1 MRRVW
6 IGPSRQPT
14 MSRERG
20 FRRLTLGV
28 SLVLLCAGLALTAR
42 DVYRM
47 MEYRNTLTIEEECRS
62 RAGSDQKAKD
72 ECGSTNATFPSHV
85 LFAIGALVTIS
96 QAALSYNTFIN
107 VLDVTT
113 GRPGYPFFGFIMSLD
128 LAVSLVL
135 AALPWAIFYF
145 VRWIARGFG

>member
-1 MRRVW
+1 
-6 IGPSRQPT
+6 

-62 RAGSDQKAKD
+62 RAGSDQKTKD

-85 LFAIGALVTIS
+85 LFAFGALVTIS